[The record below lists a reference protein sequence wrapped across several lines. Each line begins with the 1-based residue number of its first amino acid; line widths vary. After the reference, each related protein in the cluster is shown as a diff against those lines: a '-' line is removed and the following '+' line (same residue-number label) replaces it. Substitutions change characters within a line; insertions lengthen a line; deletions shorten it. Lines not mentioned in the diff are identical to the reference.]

1 MKIYDT
7 KKIEALADRDQ
18 LISNKNAYDK
28 QVPILEKEASKIG
41 KEIAKLNTPEFQ
53 KFLQKLKKKVDIIQL
68 LKSKRSMV
76 LIKTKSIIH
85 QIAFMLSS

>member
-28 QVPILEKEASKIG
+28 QVPILEKEAAKIG

-53 KFLQKLKKKVDIIQL
+53 KFLTK
-68 LKSKRSMV
+68 
-76 LIKTKSIIH
+76 IKDEGRFNPSY
-85 QIAFMLSS
+85 